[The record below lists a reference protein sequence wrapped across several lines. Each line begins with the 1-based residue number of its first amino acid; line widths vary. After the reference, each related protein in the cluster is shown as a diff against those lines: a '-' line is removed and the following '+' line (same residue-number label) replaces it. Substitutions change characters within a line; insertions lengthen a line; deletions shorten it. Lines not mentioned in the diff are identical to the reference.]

1 MLFQTGDSAYAYE
14 DDVAKI
20 EEDKDY
26 LVRIQY
32 GRSAR
37 NLMVIIQGISE
48 WYISFQVSITFLMTY
63 MLYEKMEYVGRALS
77 VLKN

>member
-1 MLFQTGDSAYAYE
+1 VLFQTGDSAYAYE

-48 WYISFQVSITFLMTY
+48 
-63 MLYEKMEYVGRALS
+63 
-77 VLKN
+77 